1 MDYEDHSGA
10 VSLVLSAAEWKSM
23 FGLIQNQKLTTQV
36 MINAVI
42 KSLLFP
48 LSTRYKLIPA
58 KLYKKKKFGK
68 AYQICC
74 LSIPLWVLKMLIKT

>member
-10 VSLVLSAAEWKSM
+10 VSLVLSAAEWKST

-58 KLYKKKKFGK
+58 KLYKKKSLGR
-68 AYQICC
+68 
-74 LSIPLWVLKMLIKT
+74 LIKFAVSASLYGS